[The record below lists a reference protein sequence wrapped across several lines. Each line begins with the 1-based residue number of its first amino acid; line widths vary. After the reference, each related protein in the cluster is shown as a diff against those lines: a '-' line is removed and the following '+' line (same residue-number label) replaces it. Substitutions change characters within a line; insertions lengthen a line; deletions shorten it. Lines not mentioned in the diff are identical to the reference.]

1 VSRPQNRTVEER
13 IAAIASRAH
22 GVVTRAELR
31 EAGLTTAEIKSRI
44 ASRYLIR
51 VHRGVFR
58 VGHQSPSL
66 EAGYMAAV
74 KACGEGSLLFGRAAA
89 HLLGLLKRPPSLP
102 EVLTVTQR
110 RPRGVTTHRA
120 RRTDVIAGEA
130 RTRLTD
136 ATRWRR
142 IPVTTVPRTL
152 VDLAAVLDEDE
163 LARAVHQAD
172 VRHHT
177 TPVHVEKVLLRRHNW
192 PGASQLRRVIWGEV
206 PVTLSKLESSFI
218 AAVRR
223 AGLPLPESNRRVD
236 GRYVD
241 CRWPKHSLTV
251 ELDSYRYHRTR
262 HIWEQ
267 DRQRER
273 EARARRDEFR
283 RYTWRDVDE
292 EPEPM
297 LADLRRLL
305 GKPQLDE
312 RIEGLS

>member
-1 VSRPQNRTVEER
+1 VATKGRTVEEILAELAR
-13 IAAIASRAH
+13 DSH
-22 GVVTRAELR
+22 GVVTRQEILQAGVSKPELLQR
-31 EAGLTTAEIKSRI
+31 VKTGA
-44 ASRYLIR
+44 LIR
-51 VHRGVFR
+51 VHRAVFR
-58 VGHQSPSL
+58 VGHSAPSL
-66 EAGYMAAV
+66 EARYLAAV
-74 KACGEGSLLFGRAAA
+74 KACGPGSLLAGRAAG
-89 HLLGLLKRPPSLP
+89 HLLGLLKRSPSLP
-102 EVLTVTQR
+102 EVLAPTQR
-110 RPRGVTTHRA
+110 RIKGVTTHRT
-120 RRTDVIAGEA
+120 RRADIK
-130 RTRLTD
+130 D
-136 ATRWRR
+136 ATRLRG

-177 TPVHVEKVLLRRHNW
+177 TPAHVEKVLSRRHNW
-192 PGASQLRRVIWGEV
+192 PGARKLRRVIWGDV

-223 AGLPLPESNRRVD
+223 AGLPPPDSNRRID

-241 CRWPKHSLTV
+241 CRWPRHRLTV

-273 EARARRDEFR
+273 EARARGDEFR
-283 RYTWRDVDE
+283 RYTWFDVDE

-297 LADLRRLL
+297 LADLRALL
-305 GKPQLDE
+305 DRPA
-312 RIEGLS
+312 